1 MDVLTTRRFGLI
13 IVASLALAG
22 CDRLSGFGDKPAF
35 KAVDITGAQYANALN
50 LRDADGRERSLAD
63 FKGKVTLVFFGYT
76 QCPDVCP
83 TTLAELAA
91 VKQALGSDGN
101 RVQGVF
107 VTVDPKRDT
116 AQVLKAYVGS
126 FDPSFVALRG
136 DEPQTE
142 AVAKNFKVFYA
153 LVPGKTEGSYTVDH
167 TAGTFVFDGSGRV
180 RLFVRYGTGA
190 EALSHDIKLLLAQEP
205 A

>member
-1 MDVLTTRRFGLI
+1 MAVLRFRRALL
-13 IVASLALAG
+13 ASAVVLLAG
-22 CDRLSGFGDKPAF
+22 CDWMPGFGDKPAF
-35 KAVDITGAQYANALN
+35 KGIDITGAEYARELS
-50 LRDADGRERSLAD
+50 LTDANGRERSLAE

-91 VKQALGSDGN
+91 VKKALGAQGD

-116 AQVLKAYVGS
+116 AEVLKAYMAS

-136 DEPQTE
+136 DEQQTK
-142 AVAKNFKVFYA
+142 AAAKNFKVFYA
-153 LVPGKTEGSYTVDH
+153 YAPGKTESSYTVDH
-167 TAGTFVFDGSGRV
+167 TAGTFVFDASGRV
-180 RLFVRYGTGA
+180 RLFVRYGSGA
-190 EALSHDIKLLLAQEP
+190 EALTHDLKLLLAEEP